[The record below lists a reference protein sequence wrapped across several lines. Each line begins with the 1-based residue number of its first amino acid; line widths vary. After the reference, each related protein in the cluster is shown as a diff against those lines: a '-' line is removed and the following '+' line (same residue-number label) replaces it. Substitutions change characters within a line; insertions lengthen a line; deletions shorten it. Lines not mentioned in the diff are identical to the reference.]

1 MHIST
6 GFLGY
11 VAAFAVLA
19 TFVLKDMLRLRLM
32 ALASNVLFVAYA
44 FIAGLEPI
52 LLLHAVLIPVNA
64 MRLAQLIRDRS
75 RTRPRVRRSERCAYR
90 LRIVRRGP
98 LNQEPPAT
106 AKPALSPKQAC

>member
-1 MHIST
+1 MHIAN

-44 FIAGLEPI
+44 FIAGLESDPFVARSADSSQRDATCTVDTGKDS
-52 LLLHAVLIPVNA
+52 HAPPGAPV
-64 MRLAQLIRDRS
+64 
-75 RTRPRVRRSERCAYR
+75 
-90 LRIVRRGP
+90 
-98 LNQEPPAT
+98 
-106 AKPALSPKQAC
+106 